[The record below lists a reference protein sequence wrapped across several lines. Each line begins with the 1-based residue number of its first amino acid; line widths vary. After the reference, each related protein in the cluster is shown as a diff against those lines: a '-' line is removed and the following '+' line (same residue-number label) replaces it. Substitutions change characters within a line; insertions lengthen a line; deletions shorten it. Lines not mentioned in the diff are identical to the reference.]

1 MEPNGDDRPVAGTDK
16 AIPPETVE
24 RRDQLGRELGVVWI
38 GVFVVAAVLIAIVA
52 WLLA

>member
-1 MEPNGDDRPVAGTDK
+1 MEPSEDERPEAGTDK

-24 RRDQLGRELGVVWI
+24 RRDRLGRELGLVWI
-38 GVFVVAAVLIAIVA
+38 GVFVVAALLIAVLA